1 MHSAP
6 SAKQP
11 LGTKRS
17 RARDY
22 RVVIKFERVVATTI
36 SARLKDDGNRPV
48 IYPAHSDP
56 QSRAR
61 APATP
66 GHFPPAF
73 HAVSLPFLGRLP
85 SRARFP
91 RTSCLFT
98 CSCGPESLWGIH
110 REQSRRAVS
119 VLLVFRLCFWFWIV
133 RKRIEKMIAVR
144 IDEILR
150 GSAIDR
156 DFEFFH
162 WQDNLATIITVICKL
177 NLCLRWNTTCEFCK
191 RSLICRTIVYSVS

>member
-1 MHSAP
+1 MSVLWQRKFVPIGSRSIRTDETLALTSGTTEQEMHSAP

-11 LGTKRS
+11 LGTMRS

-98 CSCGPESLWGIH
+98 CSCGPESLWVIH
-110 REQSRRAVS
+110 REQSRRDVS
-119 VLLVFRLCFWFWIV
+119 ALLVFRLCF
-133 RKRIEKMIAVR
+133 
-144 IDEILR
+144 
-150 GSAIDR
+150 
-156 DFEFFH
+156 
-162 WQDNLATIITVICKL
+162 
-177 NLCLRWNTTCEFCK
+177 
-191 RSLICRTIVYSVS
+191 